1 MKNILR
7 AKLLG
12 IILFF
17 PIYLNDAKASCLTT
31 ISVATSALLTC
42 NVGDVLNIS
51 STGSIIRNATKSVD
65 ARNSVGAASTTII
78 NKGTLSSTGDTVNMK
93 VASGVNK
100 ITNSGTIDTATQADD
115 ARGVAVKVDQT
126 NDTLI
131 ENSGTIHGG
140 KYGITAFQVNDFEIN
155 NTGTISSNNPS
166 SAAIYIRQGSGATI
180 TNTGTISN
188 RRHGIRIGSGAGQYN
203 DLTIINSGLIAG
215 DTHEFRNSIY
225 VSDDNNVTSG
235 FNLITKGEGRYD
247 GRILLSDQN
256 STTGE
261 TFFDFTLD
269 CSISRDQTIEIKNK
283 QNVRIINNLCGNDTY
298 EILDSNLDPDPDNS
312 ETEGYLRI
320 YGEDLD
326 IDSHN
331 QKHRTEIFISN
342 LNNIFENLN
351 HHKEKSIYFSKT
363 KRNNIYT
370 NTENGVT
377 GYFDKKIDEK
387 FAPFLS
393 YSTQNISFNNGEYR
407 NSDNLSFGFK
417 HELQYQDNKISF
429 LPLIGISR
437 NNITDVETETKQ
449 AIEKSFYSQ
458 LAAINI
464 NTKKIKKFNDEN
476 KLSIEVDGIYGIHR
490 FSKYMSSFTD
500 GDLTVDEAVDQVLG
514 AGFTVKHSTQLKN
527 GFVIEPYGKLSSNNT
542 ISNDIN
548 IIADGENKEAKHIM
562 NGVLAKRVGINLSKN
577 NDDISFKLNIE
588 HNNQDGLIGNRA
600 DISVSKKL
608 QRIAKIRR
616 EKEKPDPKLEEL
628 FDQLVIAKENERLAK
643 LAGDTINE
651 NKILKDMIIQLIKEN
666 QKLKTVNR
674 LLNKNGN

>member
-7 AKLLG
+7 VKLLG
-12 IILFF
+12 IIFF
-17 PIYLNDAKASCLTT
+17 VVFFSKDAKASCLTT

-256 STTGE
+256 GTTGE

-312 ETEGYLRI
+312 ETNGYLRI

-351 HHKEKSIYFSKT
+351 HQKEKSIYFSST
-363 KRNNIYT
+363 KRNNVYT
-370 NTENGVT
+370 NIEKGVT

-616 EKEKPDPKLEEL
+616 EKEKLDPKLEEL
-628 FDQLVIAKENERLAK
+628 FDQLEIAKENERLAK
-643 LAGDTINE
+643 LAGDALNE
-651 NKILKDMIIQLIKEN
+651 NKILKGMIIQLIKEN
-666 QKLKTVNR
+666 QKLKTINN
-674 LLNKNGN
+674 LYNNAN

>member
-1 MKNILR
+1 MRNILR

-12 IILFF
+12 VILFF
-17 PIYLNDAKASCLTT
+17 PIFLNDAKASCLTT

-351 HHKEKSIYFSKT
+351 NYNEKSIYFSKT

-377 GYFDKKIDEK
+377 GYFENKIDEK
-387 FAPFLS
+387 FAPFIS
-393 YSTQNISFNNGEYR
+393 YSTQNVSFNNGEYI
-407 NSDNLSFGFK
+407 NNDKLSLGFK
-417 HELQYQDNKISF
+417 HEVKYQDNKISF

-437 NNITDVETETKQ
+437 NNITDVETETNQ
-449 AIEKSFYSQ
+449 AIEKNSYSQ

-464 NTKKIKKFNDEN
+464 NTKKIKKFNDKN
-476 KLSIEVDGIYGIHR
+476 KLSIEVEGIYGIHR

-514 AGFTVKHSTQLKN
+514 AGFTVKNSSQLKN
-527 GFVIEPYGKLSSNNT
+527 GFVIEPYGKFSLNNT
-542 ISNDIN
+542 LSNDIN
-548 IIADGENKEAKHIM
+548 ITADGENKEAGHVM
-562 NGVLAKRVGINLSKN
+562 NGVLAKRAGINLSKN

-588 HNNQDGLIGNRA
+588 HNNQDGLVGNLVN
-600 DISVSKKL
+600 ISVSKKL
-608 QRIAKIRR
+608 QRMDKIKR
-616 EKEKPDPKLEEL
+616 EKEKPDPKLEKL

-643 LAGDTINE
+643 LAGDTLNE
-651 NKILKDMIIQLIKEN
+651 NKILKEMIIQLIKEN
-666 QKLKTVNR
+666 QKLKTVNK
-674 LLNKNGN
+674 LLNNKGN